1 MLPVV
6 GIGALLVICGV
17 LFMAR
22 AAIFRGNM
30 SEPHATTA
38 TRATPVQSGDV
49 TLEPNRRGLR
59 FLGLGPNWPGILMIA
74 AGALM
79 LLWGVL

>member
-1 MLPVV
+1 MMPIVW
-6 GIGALLVICGV
+6 IGALLVICGV

-30 SEPHATTA
+30 SEPHATA
-38 TRATPVQSGDV
+38 TQPGGV

-59 FLGLGPNWPGILMIA
+59 FLGLGANWPGILMMA
-74 AGALM
+74 VGALM
-79 LLWGVL
+79 LLWGVVL